1 MARASKERL
10 DCELLSTAEVNLG
23 FKRCPKGNSLG
34 ETIANNKK
42 AFHDYY
48 IEEKFE
54 AGIVLKGSEIKAIR
68 AGRVNLKDSF
78 IRIDNGEAVLFNAH
92 IGLLETTHHYY
103 RHEERG
109 ARKLLLHKKEILK
122 LERSVQ
128 RDGLTIVPLS
138 MYYNHKNI
146 VKIEIGIAKGK
157 QLHDKRQDLKEKD
170 MKRDIDRAMK
180 EQ

>member
-1 MARASKERL
+1 M
-10 DCELLSTAEVNLG
+10 
-23 FKRCPKGNSLG
+23 G

-122 LERSVQ
+122 LERAVQ
-128 RDGLTIVPLS
+128 REGLTIVPLS

-180 EQ
+180 EH

>member
-1 MARASKERL
+1 
-10 DCELLSTAEVNLG
+10 
-23 FKRCPKGNSLG
+23 LG

-122 LERSVQ
+122 LERAVQ
-128 RDGLTIVPLS
+128 REGLTIVPLS
-138 MYYNHKNI
+138 MYYNQKNI

-180 EQ
+180 EH